1 MTEASL
7 PRIVSVDDHVIEPP
21 TMFDRWIPSKYKE
34 RAPRVE
40 RRFIKRDSEYF
51 GGLLEDPDGIP
62 ADVWIFGESTYVIR
76 APIVVLRDNAVHSQM
91 LASSDPII
99 YDDMHPAC
107 YDPKA
112 RLEVMTE
119 QHVEA
124 SLGFPSFPR
133 FCGQVFSEQTETDRD
148 LGLAVV
154 RAYND
159 FMVEEWC
166 GDSGGRLI
174 PLPIVPLW
182 DPHLAADEIRRN
194 AARGVR
200 AVAFSEVVGHLGFGS
215 IHHGTW
221 DPFFQACEETDT
233 ALCMHI
239 GSSSV
244 MMPLPPDAPAVLRT
258 TTPFFNSFVSIG
270 DFVFSGVLAKYPDLK
285 LVYSEG
291 QAGWL
296 PYAIERMD
304 SAYRSHVWARGD
316 LKLPDLPS
324 TYAKRSVYGCIF
336 DDRHAIDNIE
346 AIGRDKLVFEVDFPH
361 NDGPFPRTLEHI
373 KEQFA
378 GVDDQTTYDVL
389 RGNAIKL
396 FGLKLDEDAVS
407 A

>member
-1 MTEASL
+1 M
-7 PRIVSVDDHVIEPP
+7 PRVVSVDDHVIEPP
-21 TMFDRWIPSKYKE
+21 TMFDRWIPAKYRD

-40 RRFIKRDSEYF
+40 RRHIKQGSEYF
-51 GGLLEDPDGIP
+51 GGMLEDPDGVP
-62 ADVWIFGESTYVIR
+62 ADVWIFGDSAYIIR
-76 APIVVLRDNAVHSQM
+76 GPIVVQRDPSKQTDLSVSE
-91 LASSDPII
+91 PVI
-99 YDDMHPAC
+99 YDDMLPAC

-174 PLPIVPLW
+174 PLPVVPLW
-182 DPHLAADEIRRN
+182 DPRLAADEIRRN

-215 IHHGTW
+215 IYGETW
-221 DPFFQACEETDT
+221 DPFFQACAETNT
-233 ALCMHI
+233 VICMHI

-258 TTPFFNSFVSIG
+258 TTPFFNSYVSIG
-270 DFVFSGVLAKYPDLK
+270 DFVFSGVLDRFPDLK

-296 PYAIERMD
+296 PYALERMD
-304 SAYRSHVWARGD
+304 SAYRSHVWARGEF
-316 LKLPDLPS
+316 KLPELPS
-324 TYAKRSVYGCIF
+324 SYIKRSVYGCIF
-336 DDRHAIDNIE
+336 DDRHAILNVE
-346 AIGRDKLVFEVDFPH
+346 TIGRDKLMFEVDFPH
-361 NDGPFPRTLEHI
+361 NDGPYPGTLEHI
-373 KEQFA
+373 TQQFA
-378 GVDDQTTYDVL
+378 GVDETTTYDVL

-396 FGLKLDEDAVS
+396 FGLDLDKDAVS